1 MNREKFDSS
10 LFVKS
15 MLSTCWYDMQLILYK
30 IVQTII
36 DITSSH
42 MNFFQK
48 DVYFGIPS
56 SQSLIQAIH
65 LFFRSTY

>member
-1 MNREKFDSS
+1 
-10 LFVKS
+10 
-15 MLSTCWYDMQLILYK
+15 MQLILYK

-65 LFFRSTY
+65 LFFQSTY